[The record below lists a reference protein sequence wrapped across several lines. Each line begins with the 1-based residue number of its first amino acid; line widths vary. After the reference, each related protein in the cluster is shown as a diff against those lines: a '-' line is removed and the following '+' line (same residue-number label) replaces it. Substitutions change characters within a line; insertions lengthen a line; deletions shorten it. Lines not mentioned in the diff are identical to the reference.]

1 MKTRDRFVRKNLF
14 VFFLLFLLVNFHL
27 NFIQIFQLMKKLI
40 NINEKPLQKALI
52 FISLIS

>member
-1 MKTRDRFVRKNLF
+1 MKTRDHFIRKNLF
-14 VFFLLFLLVNFHL
+14 VFFLLSLLVNFHL